1 MAISIPEDFQDTQPS
16 ADISKGVM
24 FVSSAI
30 APPATTD
37 RKSVK
42 QVADELNCS
51 PDTIR
56 RYANEFSLYLSAE
69 ASPERGATR
78 SFDQRDIELLTTAR
92 KQMSS
97 GKNFNQV
104 RADLSM
110 MEFSDK
116 VTTPSDT
123 VTEPEVHTNPEIQ
136 GVTTAMLTL
145 VDTVAATQAQLATI
159 PEINNRLGM
168 ITEALQ
174 TQADLQQQVE
184 TMSQDINDLTL
195 KNVQL
200 VADLDSV
207 RAQGRMY
214 FIWFLAGS
222 VLATGILVVVMLLL
236 RQGII

>member
-1 MAISIPEDFQDTQPS
+1 MSSVATPTQT
-16 ADISKGVM
+16 KV
-24 FVSSAI
+24 
-30 APPATTD
+30 

-42 QVADELNCS
+42 QVADDLNCS

-69 ASPERGATR
+69 ASPERGVTR
-78 SFDQRDIELLTTAR
+78 SFDERDIELLTTAR

-110 MEFSDK
+110 MEFENKD
-116 VTTPSDT
+116 TTPSDT
-123 VTEPEVHTNPEIQ
+123 ITEPEVHTAPEIQ

-159 PEINNRLGM
+159 PEINSRLGQ

-174 TQADLQQQVE
+174 TQTVLQQQVE
-184 TMSQDINDLTL
+184 TMSQDLNELTL

-200 VADLDSV
+200 SADLDSM

-222 VLATGILVVVMLLL
+222 ILATGVLLVVLFLLQ
-236 RQGII
+236 QGIL

>member
-1 MAISIPEDFQDTQPS
+1 MSHVAT
-16 ADISKGVM
+16 
-24 FVSSAI
+24 SSL
-30 APPATTD
+30 TTV

-42 QVADELNCS
+42 QVADDLNCS

-78 SFDQRDIELLTTAR
+78 SFDERDIELLTTAR

-110 MEFSDK
+110 MEFSDR

-123 VTEPEVHTNPEIQ
+123 ITTPSDTITEPEDHTSPEIQ

-159 PEINNRLGM
+159 PEINNRLGL
-168 ITEALQ
+168 ITEAMQ
-174 TQADLQQQVE
+174 TQTILQQQVE
-184 TMSQDINDLTL
+184 TMAHDINDLTV

-200 VADLDSV
+200 QTDLEAV
-207 RAQGRMY
+207 RAQSRMH

-222 VLATGILVVVMLLL
+222 VLATAILLVVMFLL
-236 RQGII
+236 RQGV

>member
-1 MAISIPEDFQDTQPS
+1 MSN
-16 ADISKGVM
+16 V
-24 FVSSAI
+24 I
-30 APPATTD
+30 ALPATTV

-42 QVADELNCS
+42 QVADDLNCS

-78 SFDQRDIELLTTAR
+78 SFDERDIELLAAAR

-110 MEFSDK
+110 MEFSDRA
-116 VTTPSDT
+116 TTPSDT

-159 PEINNRLGM
+159 PEINNRLGA
-168 ITEALQ
+168 ITDALQ
-174 TQADLQQQVE
+174 TQTVLQQQVE

-200 VADLDSV
+200 ASDLDSV
-207 RAQGRMY
+207 RAQSRMHL
-214 FIWFLAGS
+214 IWFLAGS
-222 VLATGILVVVMLLL
+222 GLATGILVVIVLLMQ
-236 RQGII
+236 QGIL